1 MAELD
6 MTRIPEHIGIILDG
20 NGRWAK
26 KRHMPRMYGH
36 RHGAF
41 TLRDIARYADSIGV
55 KYMTV
60 YCFST
65 ENWKRPE
72 DEVSYLMKAPSQFFK
87 RFFKQL
93 VTDTNIKY
101 ELIGRRDRIPAI
113 LKDTLDNAL

>member
-41 TLRDIARYADSIGV
+41 TLRDIARGFHYEAL
-55 KYMTV
+55 
-60 YCFST
+60 
-65 ENWKRPE
+65 N
-72 DEVSYLMKAPSQFFK
+72 
-87 RFFKQL
+87 
-93 VTDTNIKY
+93 NIEHEKKWSHN
-101 ELIGRRDRIPAI
+101 D
-113 LKDTLDNAL
+113 